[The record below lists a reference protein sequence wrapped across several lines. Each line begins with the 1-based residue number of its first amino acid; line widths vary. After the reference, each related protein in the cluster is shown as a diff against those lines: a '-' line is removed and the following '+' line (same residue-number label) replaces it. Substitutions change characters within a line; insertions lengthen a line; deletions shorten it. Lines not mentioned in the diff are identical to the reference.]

1 MKFVPG
7 ALAVVV
13 AGAYM
18 SLGCANVT
26 APTGSPGSGGSAA
39 GAGSAGSGGGIGMP
53 GGGGSINIGGFG
65 GGQSGTCVNLQCQ
78 QDNCT
83 RGACTQTPCANGAK
97 TTVSGIVY
105 DPAGRTP
112 LYNVVVYVPNEPLA
126 ELATGASCDTCS
138 SPYSGRPIA
147 AALTDAAGHFS
158 LEHAPVGDN
167 IPLVIQIGKWR
178 RAVTVPSVAACADT
192 PVDASLTRLP
202 RNMNEGHIPRIA
214 IANGGSDALNC
225 LLKKIGV
232 DVGEFTSETGAGRVN
247 QYAGLNAPTT
257 NADGTTLTS
266 TYTLWGSAPSMKAY
280 DIMLMSCEGNDNS
293 GAGSAST
300 AMRQAV
306 KDFAD
311 AGGRVFGSHWHN
323 AWVFDGPA
331 PWPTV
336 AKHSSGAHGFTD
348 DITVPIITNFPKGM
362 AFSQWLTNVGGST
375 TPGEIVIH
383 GAEHSVDST
392 NAGAQSWIAGTDIT
406 NSKPMVQ
413 YFSFNTPVEVAP
425 EQQCGRVVMS
435 DLHVSAGSPSD
446 SGKLPFPSGCVTTD
460 LTPQEQAL
468 EFMLFDLSSCVIP
481 DDKPPSV
488 GDVGFIG
495 RF

>member
-7 ALAVVV
+7 AIAGLAC
-13 AGAYM
+13 AYM

-26 APTGSPGSGGSAA
+26 APTGSPGAGGSS
-39 GAGSAGSGGGIGMP
+39 SAGSTGRGGTM
-53 GGGGSINIGGFG
+53 GGGGTVNIGGFG
-65 GGQSGTCVNLQCQ
+65 GSVQTGTCVNLQCQ

-83 RGACTQTPCANGAK
+83 RGACTQTACANGAK
-97 TTVSGIVY
+97 TTVSGVVY
-105 DPAGRTP
+105 DPAGKTP

-126 ELATGASCDTCS
+126 ELPTGASCDTCS

-147 AALTDAAGHFS
+147 AALTDSSGHFS
-158 LEHAPVGDN
+158 LEHMPVGDN

-192 PVDASLTRLP
+192 PIDASLTRLP
-202 RNMNEGHIPRIA
+202 RNINEGHIPRIA

-232 DVGEFTSETGAGRVN
+232 DVAEFTSETAAGRVN

-257 NADGTTLTS
+257 NADGSTLTS
-266 TYTLWGSAPSMKAY
+266 TYTLWGSATSMKAY

-300 AMRQAV
+300 TMRQAV

-323 AWVFDGPA
+323 AWVFEGPS

-336 AKHSSGAHGFTD
+336 AKHASGAHGFDD
-348 DITVPIITNFPKGM
+348 DITVPIITTFPKGM
-362 AFSQWLTNVGGST
+362 AFAQWLANVGGSP

-392 NAGAQSWIAGTDIT
+392 NAGAQSWIAGTDAT

-413 YFSFNTPVEVAP
+413 YFSFNTPVEVTP

-446 SGKLPFPSGCVTTD
+446 SGKLPFPSGCVTTE
-460 LTPQEQAL
+460 LTPQEQAP
-468 EFMLFDLSSCVIP
+468 EFMLFDLSSCVMP

-488 GDVGFIG
+488 GDVGLIG
-495 RF
+495 TF